1 MIRRCAAHEFE
12 EIWTIINDGAAA
24 YRGVIPADCLEDP
37 YMAKSELEHEIKD
50 GVVFFGYEDSGE
62 LIGVMGIQEV
72 REVTLIRHAYIR
84 TSAQRRGIGGKLLSH
99 LRELA
104 NNPLLI
110 GTWADAKWAI
120 EFYKRH
126 GFELL
131 SPQRKDHLLPK
142 YWKVSQRQAET
153 SVVLAS
159 PEWLRANPRCGEDS
173 LDDVELDACTEKH
186 QQVESVHASSSGATN
201 GYCVGSRCGRPA

>member
-1 MIRRCAAHEFE
+1 
-12 EIWTIINDGAAA
+12 
-24 YRGVIPADCLEDP
+24 
-37 YMAKSELEHEIKD
+37 MAKSELEREIKD
-50 GVVFFGYEDSGE
+50 GVRFWGYEDSGE

-84 TSAQRRGIGGKLLSH
+84 SSAQRRGIGGRLLSR

-104 NNPLLI
+104 NHPVLI

-120 EFYKRH
+120 EFYEKH

-131 SPQRKDHLLPK
+131 SPQRKDHLIPK
-142 YWKVSQRQAET
+142 YWKISQRQAEI

-159 PEWLRANPRCGEDS
+159 PEWLRSNRCRG
-173 LDDVELDACTEKH
+173 
-186 QQVESVHASSSGATN
+186 
-201 GYCVGSRCGRPA
+201 